1 MSSIIF
7 SSVLHSL
14 ISDDKIAEYYKR
26 YSTKPV
32 MDPPTWR
39 LVKASLVAII
49 DDCRPKSG
57 KPSHTKFF
65 TVFHVRRLN
74 PLIFHGTG
82 QNLFYLT
89 HFRPNIMSIHKKTG
103 SVQFFPAKNEVS

>member
-49 DDCRPKSG
+49 DDCTAGQHRNGTAKAFG
-57 KPSHTKFF
+57 QQAIN
-65 TVFHVRRLN
+65 LA
-74 PLIFHGTG
+74 LILLHLQGRSYPEG
-82 QNLFYLT
+82 LAIENDG
-89 HFRPNIMSIHKKTG
+89 RNI
-103 SVQFFPAKNEVS
+103 P